1 MTLYEHAN
9 FKGKHKQF
17 CGTHNYVG
25 DEWNDIASSAIF
37 TVKPGET
44 IVLWE
49 HSLDSKKNNHGFGVT
64 KSKKIAKFNASYN
77 DKISAVEV
85 HTTY

>member
-1 MTLYEHAN
+1 MEPTIMLVI
-9 FKGKHKQF
+9 K
-17 CGTHNYVG
+17 
-25 DEWNDIASSAIF
+25 WNDIASSAIF

-64 KSKKIAKFNASYN
+64 KSKKI
-77 DKISAVEV
+77 KI
-85 HTTY
+85 